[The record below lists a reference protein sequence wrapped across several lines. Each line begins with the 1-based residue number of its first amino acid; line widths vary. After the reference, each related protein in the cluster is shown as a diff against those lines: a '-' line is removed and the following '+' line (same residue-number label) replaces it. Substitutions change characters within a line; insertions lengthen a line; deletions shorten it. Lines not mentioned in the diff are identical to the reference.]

1 LQVIGLTTISK
12 DPCWRSSVAAERRVR
27 TREKLLGAAARV
39 VSELGETRARID
51 DFIAAAGISRGSFYN
66 YYSTREQ
73 LLADLWARV
82 GSEPFYEIQQVSQL
96 ILDPAE
102 RLATEA
108 RLVLLRA
115 TRDSIWGWLVY
126 SMSASKQVPQD
137 LLSYPRPD
145 LIIGHRQGRFQF
157 SNLDCANDLVVS
169 ALRRALLSVLEQ
181 ERGDGYA
188 SGIVELLL
196 RALGLDHKEAEAIA
210 TRPLLD
216 ASGKRGIAST
226 KQSKRPLGVKGNVR
240 KAKINKTRATQRA
253 LVTKNN

>member
-1 LQVIGLTTISK
+1 MTTVSK
-12 DPCWRSSVAAERRVR
+12 DPRWRSSVAAARRAR
-27 TREKLLGAAARV
+27 TREKLLAAAARV

-82 GSEPFYEIQQVSQL
+82 GSEPFYEIQQLSQR

-115 TRDSIWGWLVY
+115 TREPIWGWLVY

-145 LIIGHRQGRFQF
+145 LILGHRQGRFQF

-169 ALRRALLSVLEQ
+169 ALRRALLGVLERDR
-181 ERGDGYA
+181 EDGYV
-188 SGIVELLL
+188 SGIVALLL

-210 TRPLLD
+210 TRPLID
-216 ASGKRGIAST
+216 ASGIVGAASSS
-226 KQSKRPLGVKGNVR
+226 QAKRPLGPEGRKANVSKTRRSNVR
-240 KAKINKTRATQRA
+240 S
-253 LVTKNN
+253 